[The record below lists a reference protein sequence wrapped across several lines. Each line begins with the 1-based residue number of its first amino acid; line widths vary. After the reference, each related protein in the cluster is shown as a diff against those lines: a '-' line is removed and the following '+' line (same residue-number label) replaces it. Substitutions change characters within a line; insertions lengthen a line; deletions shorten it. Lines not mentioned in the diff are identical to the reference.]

1 MHQPV
6 ELPDDPTIRFV
17 RLSTGEDIVTEIVEI
32 KDDKD
37 EYFLFVNPLKIVYIT
52 GERKGS
58 IMLSFIEWVFPKICE
73 KQQFKIYPN
82 DILTMGEVTDKMED
96 YYYETIVKLDKYI
109 TPEDDGI
116 DFGNDVSEEDDE
128 YTNASSS
135 KEEITEEEIEYLNK
149 IIDDLKNVKGK
160 LH

>member
-17 RLSTGEDIVTEIVEI
+17 RLSTGEDIVTEIVEM
-32 KDDKD
+32 KDEKE
-37 EYFLFVNPLKIVYIT
+37 EYFLFVNPLKIVYVA
-52 GERKGS
+52 GEKRGS
-58 IMLSFIEWVFPKICE
+58 IMLSFIEWVFPKICS

-82 DILTMGEVTDKMED
+82 DIITMGEVSEKMED

-116 DFGNDVSEEDDE
+116 DFGNDIPDE
-128 YTNASSS
+128 YNVPSSS
-135 KEEITEEEIEYLNK
+135 KEEITEEELEYLNK

>member
-17 RLSTGEDIVTEIVEI
+17 RLSTGEDLVTEIVEI
-32 KDDKD
+32 KDDKE
-37 EYFLFVNPLKIVYIT
+37 EYFLFVNPLKIVYVT

-58 IMLSFIEWVFPKICE
+58 IMLSFIEWVFPKICA

-82 DILTMGEVTDKMED
+82 DIIAMSEVTDKMED

-109 TPEDDGI
+109 TAEDDGI
-116 DFGNDVSEEDDE
+116 DFGNDFESSEEPR
-128 YTNASSS
+128 S
-135 KEEITEEEIEYLNK
+135 EITEEEIEYLNK
-149 IIDDLKNVKGK
+149 IIDDLKDVKRK
-160 LH
+160 LN